1 MVRSNTTCRD
11 VTKTPRENV
20 KEEPPV
26 DLTSYIEAVRR
37 ADGSAQPGQ
46 LSLIDLH
53 VALGRVGTVVPYKYF
68 GFN

>member
-1 MVRSNTTCRD
+1 MN
-11 VTKTPRENV
+11 
-20 KEEPPV
+20 
-26 DLTSYIEAVRR
+26 LTSYIEAVRR

-53 VALGRVGTVVPYKYF
+53 VALGRVGSVVPYRYF

>member
-1 MVRSNTTCRD
+1 
-11 VTKTPRENV
+11 
-20 KEEPPV
+20 V
-26 DLTSYIEAVRR
+26 DLTSYIAAVRR

-53 VALGRVGTVVPYKYF
+53 LALGRVGAVVPYKYF